1 MNPKVQLELLER
13 NVEWLFYQTLL
24 AKQTLNAV
32 NAVSQVSSKTS
43 ALSSYGDYFA
53 YSQNIMINEVQLQLS
68 KLFVENKD
76 SHSLYKIISVADEL
90 FTERYYKNT
99 EFNHYKSYNELSSKL
114 QQWKSDYQDLETP
127 IRNLQKIRNRDL
139 AHFDKRISDFEHL
152 EDLIESNPV
161 FLKDIHDLINFSIES
176 LSEIKAIFFDT
187 HLRFEARMYDYEL
200 EQIAK
205 SIEEYLENKKE

>member
-13 NVEWLFYQTLL
+13 NVKWLFYQTLL

-90 FTERYYKNT
+90 FTESYYKHTAHNQ
-99 EFNHYKSYNELSSKL
+99 FHSYKELSCQL
-114 QQWKSDYQDLETP
+114 QQMKSGLQDLKTP
-127 IRNLQKIRNRDL
+127 IRNLKKIRNKDL
-139 AHFDKRISDFEHL
+139 AHFDKSISDLGKL
-152 EDLIESNPV
+152 EVLIESNPL

-176 LSEIKAIFFDT
+176 LSEIKAIFFNI